1 MNGKLPFNPVIK
13 MGPKLDLFLNHDY
26 FNDNA
31 RVSGIMLIKCVHK
44 QKIGKVNNLEVF
56 ARKQVKLL
64 KEDTPNRLWSLI
76 PEGGEHSF

>member
-44 QKIGKVNNLEVF
+44 QKIGKESST
-56 ARKQVKLL
+56 
-64 KEDTPNRLWSLI
+64 DTISGSII
-76 PEGGEHSF
+76 PVLVDY